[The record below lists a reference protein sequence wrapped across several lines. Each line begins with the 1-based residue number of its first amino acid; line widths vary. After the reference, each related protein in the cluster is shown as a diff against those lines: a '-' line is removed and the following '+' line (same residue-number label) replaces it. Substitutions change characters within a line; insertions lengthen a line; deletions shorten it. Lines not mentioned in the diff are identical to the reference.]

1 MAQKMKSSVK
11 WIGFLMA
18 VAIIVFSAILFD
30 KCNKGKIAMPKLVYG
45 NTSGGS
51 TAVGS
56 TSASSIP
63 DGTLILKMGGESVM
77 AESFAPN
84 LIKGYMEK
92 SGYKNVQIV
101 NVKNGGTFIVGE
113 KGGSKDKIEIMPKED
128 NVSYLDKGDI
138 DIYMTSSE
146 IHHSKYK
153 EYVVGSDAIAIIVN
167 NNSKITSLTED
178 DLKDLFTSDKMT
190 LYCSNENSCTYKTFH
205 EFIMEDKKIHQ
216 SSNKL
221 NSDADVIDA
230 VAKDDNG
237 IGVICYSQLSGHK
250 VHAIPVTED
259 SKIPALLPNKNTIES
274 ENYPLTK
281 DLYFYVNKSSDLA
294 NKLLTYI
301 ETDEG
306 QAIVSNEGF
315 VNLNV
320 GINSNKDN
328 PEIESSDP
336 KDYKVIAGAY
346 DELTTEFRFE
356 VGSSDLN
363 TRGLEDL
370 PRVVSFLKKQ
380 GKSIILVGFTDNIG
394 VPATNLAL
402 SKSRALGVKKLLEA
416 EGLSIS
422 TTYGFG
428 DAHPI
433 RTNSTTDD
441 RGENR
446 RVEIWIKK

>member
-1 MAQKMKSSVK
+1 MKSSVK
-11 WIGFLMA
+11 WIGFLMG

-45 NTSGGS
+45 NTGS
-51 TAVGS
+51 TVAGA
-56 TSASSIP
+56 TSAGSVP
-63 DGTLILKMGGESVM
+63 DGTLIFKMGGESIM
-77 AESFAPN
+77 SESFAPN
-84 LIKGYMEK
+84 LLKAYMIKE
-92 SGYKNVQIV
+92 GYKNVQVI

-113 KGGSKDKIEIMPKED
+113 NSKGVDKVEIMPKED
-128 NVSYLDKGDI
+128 NISYLDKGDI
-138 DIYMTSSE
+138 DVYMTSSE

-167 NNSKITSLTED
+167 SNSKITSLTED

-205 EFIMEDKKIHQ
+205 EFVMEDKKIHQ
-216 SSNKL
+216 STNKL

-237 IGVICYSQLSGHK
+237 IGVVCYSQLSGHK
-250 VHAIPVTED
+250 VHALAVTED
-259 SKIPALLPNKNTIES
+259 IKIPALLPNKNTIES

-294 NKLLTYI
+294 NKLLAYI

-315 VNLNV
+315 INLSV
-320 GINSNKDN
+320 GVNSNKDN
-328 PEIESSDP
+328 PEIESTDP
-336 KDYKVIAGAY
+336 KDYKVIAGSY

-356 VGSSDLN
+356 IGASDLN

-370 PRVVSFLKKQ
+370 PRVVSYLKKQ
-380 GKSIILVGFTDNIG
+380 GKSIVLVGFTDNIG
-394 VPATNLAL
+394 LPATNLAL
-402 SKSRALGVKKLLEA
+402 SKSRALSVKKLLEA
-416 EGLSIS
+416 EGVSIS

-433 RTNSTTDD
+433 RTNSTPDD
-441 RGENR
+441 RAENR
-446 RVEIWIKK
+446 RVEIWVKK